1 MEPSKNLQKIEKLTR
16 RNIGIFLRLYPLRA
30 AAQGWDDIL
39 LDDAAGPRGDESEEH
54 HQQRCGAA
62 IYDLLS
68 SISHGLLPEVAP
80 TGATLNQ
87 VWVSMNQLNT
97 QSSALRAHAIRKQL
111 YPTFTRPS

>member
-16 RNIGIFLRLYPLRA
+16 KNIGIFLRLYPLRA
-30 AAQGWDDIL
+30 AAQGWEDIL
-39 LDDAAGPRGDESEEH
+39 LDDAAGRRGDESEEY

-62 IYDLLS
+62 MYDLLS

-87 VWVSMNQLNT
+87 VWVKINQLTT
-97 QSSALRAHAIRKQL
+97 QSSA
-111 YPTFTRPS
+111 